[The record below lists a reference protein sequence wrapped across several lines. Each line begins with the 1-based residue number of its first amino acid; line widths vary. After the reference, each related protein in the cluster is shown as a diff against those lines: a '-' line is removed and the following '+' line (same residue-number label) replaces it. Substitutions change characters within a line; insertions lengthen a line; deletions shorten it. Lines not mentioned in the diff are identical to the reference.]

1 MSRISFL
8 GFIFYVVVLYGIALF
23 VWSVIPRVNTI
34 MHKKDFTKYWSIYSV
49 IYWIAIVLFWTFFK
63 SLGVYNIYEWLGIY
77 LLFIIPCIISVIY
90 FIIFRFFSSQ
100 EILKESLSKN
110 EKVGISIAS
119 FLYFLLSPIPSL
131 AFFYIIQ
138 RLVSFLVRWFGEL
151 HILS

>member
-1 MSRISFL
+1 MSVSFL
-8 GFIFYVVVLYGIALF
+8 EFIFYVVALYGIALL

-34 MHKKDFTKYWSIYSV
+34 IHKKDFTKYWSIYSV
-49 IYWIAIVLFWTFFK
+49 IYWIAVVLFWIFFK
-63 SLGVYNIYEWLGIY
+63 GLGVYSIYEWLEFY
-77 LLFIIPCIISVIY
+77 LLSIIPCIISVIY

-110 EKVGISIAS
+110 EKVGIAIAS
-119 FLYFLLSPIPSL
+119 FLHFLLSPIPSL

-138 RLVSFLVRWFGEL
+138 RLVSFLVRWIGGL

>member
-1 MSRISFL
+1 MSVSFL
-8 GFIFYVVVLYGIALF
+8 EFIFYVVALYGIALL

-34 MHKKDFTKYWSIYSV
+34 IHKKDFTKYWSIYSV
-49 IYWIAIVLFWTFFK
+49 IYWIAVVLFWIFFK
-63 SLGVYNIYEWLGIY
+63 GLGVYSIYEWLEFY

-110 EKVGISIAS
+110 EKVGIAIAG
-119 FLYFLLSPIPSL
+119 FLHFLLSPIPSL

-138 RLVSFLVRWFGEL
+138 RLVSFLVRWIGGL